1 MAANDK
7 ILKALK
13 TAMKYMADSVSAL
26 KKKDENSFADS
37 LWHAAAELEYALFL
51 FSIMF
56 QNENETAKW
65 KPNPDLKKME
75 TSALLT
81 EAHGLLEDAEKHMA
95 SKKLLDAYKSAYVAR
110 HYLLK
115 TQEDLAKKKREAFK
129 KKQ

>member
-1 MAANDK
+1 MTANDK

-13 TAMKYMADSVSAL
+13 TAMTYMENSVSAL

-75 TSALLT
+75 TSALLN
-81 EAHGLLEDAEKHMA
+81 EAHSLLEDAEKHMA
-95 SKKLLDAYKSAYVAR
+95 SKKLLDSYKSAYVAR